1 MDRFPSA
8 HAGLAAAI
16 AERAFP
22 AAVVE
27 VGNRHEVLWREA
39 HGRLSEESETP
50 LTREDT
56 VFDLASLTKVIAT
69 TTLVMTLVEEG
80 RLRLSDPV
88 ARWLP
93 DWRGRDRSQV
103 SVEDLLAH
111 TAGLTAWAPLY
122 RDCTG
127 RVEMEAAICE
137 LPLEYRPRSQAVYS
151 DLGFILLGFVVED
164 AGGAPLDEQF
174 ATVRNRMGADAAW
187 SPSGFSRQPGA
198 GYGEPLDFTPPAPWR
213 LRIAPTEVD
222 AWRGRLL
229 VGEVHDENAWALGG
243 IAGHAGLFGTAGA
256 VGCFARA
263 MLDLRL
269 GGRTRAGLARPET
282 VTRFTRRGKSQG
294 SSRALGWD
302 TMLPSSSCGTRMSR
316 EAFGQVGF
324 TGTSLWIDPTPDV
337 YVVLLTNRV
346 SPSRATDRIRTVR
359 PALHDAV
366 MEDLGISPPDPLRGV
381 GAG

>member
-1 MDRFPSA
+1 VDRFPSA
-8 HAGLAAAI
+8 HAVLAAAI
-16 AERAFP
+16 DERAFP

-27 VGNRHEVLWREA
+27 VGSRHEVLWREA
-39 HGRLSEESETP
+39 HGRLSEESEAP
-50 LTREDT
+50 VTREDT

-69 TTLVMTLVEEG
+69 TTLVMTLVEEE

-174 ATVRNRMGADAAW
+174 ATVRNRMGADAAS
-187 SPSGFSRQPGA
+187 SPSGF
-198 GYGEPLDFTPPAPWR
+198 PAPARHR
-213 LRIAPTEVD
+213 LRRAAGLHAACALASSYRADRGGRV
-222 AWRGRLL
+222 AWPPPGRRSARRERLGPRWHRGSRRALRDGRRGRLL
-229 VGEVHDENAWALGG
+229 RPRHARSSIGRKDESRP
-243 IAGHAGLFGTAGA
+243 GTA
-256 VGCFARA
+256 
-263 MLDLRL
+263 
-269 GGRTRAGLARPET
+269 
-282 VTRFTRRGKSQG
+282 
-294 SSRALGWD
+294 
-302 TMLPSSSCGTRMSR
+302 
-316 EAFGQVGF
+316 
-324 TGTSLWIDPTPDV
+324 
-337 YVVLLTNRV
+337 
-346 SPSRATDRIRTVR
+346 
-359 PALHDAV
+359 
-366 MEDLGISPPDPLRGV
+366 
-381 GAG
+381 